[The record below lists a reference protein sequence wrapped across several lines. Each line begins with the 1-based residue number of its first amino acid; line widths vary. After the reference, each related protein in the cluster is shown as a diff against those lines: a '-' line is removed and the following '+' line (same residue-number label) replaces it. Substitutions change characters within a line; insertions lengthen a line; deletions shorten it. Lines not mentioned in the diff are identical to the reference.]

1 MRGTSISIG
10 HPVWGKRQRSN
21 SRETVSGGRDRNELC
36 SLFVTR
42 SLGYAEHTNR
52 SCARL
57 SVSLPL
63 MPFYFPVQE
72 KLLIA
77 ENKA

>member
-1 MRGTSISIG
+1 MLGTSIIIG
-10 HPVWGKRQRSN
+10 HPVWGKRQRSK
-21 SRETVSGGRDRNELC
+21 SRKTVSGGRDRNELC

-63 MPFYFPVQE
+63 MPFCLPVQE
-72 KLLIA
+72 KLEIA
-77 ENKA
+77 EKIA